1 MPPPILF
8 SPWGQAVSTAK
19 RIASSV
25 NSFIT
30 RDTNTTEIQVEDQ
43 AGAQLFVVL
52 RLIGSDRCPLWS
64 FCIYN
69 PSNHAWK
76 TYESWKGCDQGKAY
90 LIVSST
96 YPGIAHAEAKY
107 FKITAVPIN
116 SINAANDS
124 VLTAHV
130 PHTARK
136 GDCSQ
141 QYVRNAVRNLVKA
154 RFLKMCQA
162 KEVFDKIDNCFGG
175 DELPPHIGQKPCVN

>member
-1 MPPPILF
+1 MPPPILS
-8 SPWGQAVSTAK
+8 SPWRQAVSAAK
-19 RIASSV
+19 TIASSV
-25 NSFIT
+25 NSFIA
-30 RDTNTTEIQVEDQ
+30 RDTNTIEIQVEDQ

-52 RLIGSDRCPLWS
+52 SLIGCDRCPLWS

-69 PSNHAWK
+69 PNNHTWK

-90 LIVSST
+90 LIVSSM

-107 FKITAVPIN
+107 FKIASISLSSLNAVKY
-116 SINAANDS
+116 S

-141 QYVRNAVRNLVKA
+141 QYVRNVVRNLVKA
-154 RFLKMCQA
+154 RFLKMRQA
-162 KEVFDKIDNCFGG
+162 KEVFNKIDNCFGG
-175 DELPPHIGQKPCVN
+175 DELPPHVGQKPCVN

>member
-76 TYESWKGCDQGKAY
+76 TYESWKGCDQ
-90 LIVSST
+90 
-96 YPGIAHAEAKY
+96 
-107 FKITAVPIN
+107 
-116 SINAANDS
+116 ANDS